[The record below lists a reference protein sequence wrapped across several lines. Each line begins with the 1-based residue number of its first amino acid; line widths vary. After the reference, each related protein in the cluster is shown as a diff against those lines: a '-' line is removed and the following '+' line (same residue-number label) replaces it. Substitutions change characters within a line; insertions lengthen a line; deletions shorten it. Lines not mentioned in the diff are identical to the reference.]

1 MLFAAYMTV
10 GIGGLTGM
18 FRSQG
23 VQLSLLGSG
32 GRVRAG

>member
-10 GIGGLTGM
+10 SISLTGT

-23 VQLSLLGSG
+23 DQLSLLGSG